1 MLLIDKPAGITSNA
15 CLGVVKRLFAADK
28 AGHTGTLDPF
38 ATGLLPVALGEAA
51 KFSQGLLEADKTYQ
65 GVMRLGIVTSTG
77 DPEGEV
83 LATQPV
89 ELSDEEVRDALGQF
103 VGVIRQVPPM
113 HSALK
118 RGGRPLYAYA
128 RAGIE
133 VEREARTVR
142 IDALEWLGRIGDAVS
157 FRVACSKGTYVRT
170 LAEDIGARLGCGAHL
185 AALTRERVGPLCLGD
200 AVSLARLE
208 SLDTAARD
216 ACILPVDSLVLSLP
230 RLVLVTDL
238 ARRLRLGQR
247 IPVDA
252 ADAAALR
259 AYGEDGHFLGLVR
272 IVGGVAHPTRLIG
285 GA

>member
-15 CLGVVKRLFAADK
+15 CLGIVKRLFNADK

-65 GVMRLGIVTSTG
+65 GVMRLGVTTATG

-83 LATQPV
+83 LATRPV
-89 ELSDEEVRDALGQF
+89 EVSDEDVRVALRQF
-103 VGVIRQVPPM
+103 VGVIQQVPPM

-142 IDALEWLGRIGDAVS
+142 IDALEWIGRDGDAVS
-157 FRVACSKGTYVRT
+157 FRVVCSKGTYVRT

-185 AALTRERVGPLCLGD
+185 AALRREQVGPLGLGG
-200 AVSLARLE
+200 AVSLAHIE
-208 SLDTAARD
+208 SLDPAARD
-216 ACILPVDSLVLSLP
+216 ACVLPVDSLVQPLP
-230 RLVLVTDL
+230 RLVLAADL
-238 ARRLRLGQR
+238 ARRLCLGQR

-252 ADAAALR
+252 ADVAAAR
-259 AYGEDGHFLGLVR
+259 AYAEDGCFLGVVR
-272 IVGGVAHPTRLIG
+272 IAGGVAHPTRLIG